1 MEFKRQQH
9 CHGGRRSRHREIYWH
24 RHRHRD
30 FKIESFQIC
39 RLRRDGRRGGGGGGG
54 GGVPV
59 ESITPPAAAS
69 VTVNATVTLM
79 PVITPADADK
89 SLTWTS
95 NDDHIASV
103 AEGVVTGKS
112 PGTVTITAV
121 SKSNS
126 SKSAACAVTVS
137 AVPVP
142 LTALGVSP
150 ASASLLVNGELRL
163 NAVFTPENT
172 TERA

>member
-54 GGVPV
+54 GGGQHAPPPRPGGGAGPR
-59 ESITPPAAAS
+59 TTLPAAAS
-69 VTVNATVTLM
+69 VTVNATVTLT

-103 AEGVVTGKS
+103 AEGVVT
-112 PGTVTITAV
+112 
-121 SKSNS
+121 
-126 SKSAACAVTVS
+126 
-137 AVPVP
+137 
-142 LTALGVSP
+142 
-150 ASASLLVNGELRL
+150 
-163 NAVFTPENT
+163 
-172 TERA
+172 